1 MDEKKYYQHIRELQ
15 PGEFVRKHE
24 SFHELNHKADILSLL
39 DGSVNG
45 PASRRSFLKLA
56 GFSAVLATVLNSCE
70 KPIHKAI
77 PYLIKPEEITP
88 GTSNYYASTF
98 FDGEEYCSILVKSRD
113 GRPIKIEGNPLSSVT
128 RGGTSARVQA
138 SVLDLYDNDRH
149 HHPLFD
155 GKEVTWEKAD
165 TEVIQKLKDI
175 KARGGKIVLLTSTVI
190 SPSAENIIL
199 EFQKAYPS
207 ARACY
212 L

>member
-1 MDEKKYYQHIRELQ
+1 MSDEKKYYQHIRELQ

-88 GTSNYYASTF
+88 GTSTYYASTF
-98 FDGEEYCSILVKSRD
+98 FDGEEYCSVLVKSRD
-113 GRPIKIEGNPLSSVT
+113 GRPIKIEGNPLSSLT
-128 RGGTSARVQA
+128 KGGTSARVQA

-149 HHPLFD
+149 HHPLRE
-155 GKEVTWEKAD
+155 GKETTWEKAD
-165 TEVIQKLKDI
+165 AEITE
-175 KARGGKIVLLTSTVI
+175 
-190 SPSAENIIL
+190 N
-199 EFQKAYPS
+199 
-207 ARACY
+207 
-212 L
+212 